1 MKNTFKEGNMA
12 SKPDELALTDA
23 QQPERA
29 GTPAP
34 VSFIRRLLSGFLST
48 MSDPLG
54 DRNFRLLFSG
64 QTISTLGDA
73 FYLVALPWI
82 ILNNGGSA
90 QELGV
95 VLTFYGIPRV
105 IAVVLGGFL
114 SDWIGARGV
123 MLLSDIARTLLIA
136 ILAVLVIEGH
146 VSLFWLIVLV
156 AGFGLFSGLFL
167 PASYSIMPA
176 ILPRG
181 QIQAANALNSA
192 SLQLATLVGYALA
205 GIIVARVQPGVAL
218 AVDAVS
224 FVASVVSLALMRTRL
239 ANAPDAPPQE
249 AAAPAAQTE
258 AEPLSFGR
266 FLLTSRLFQITLLII
281 TITFFASGGTLG
293 VALPVFA
300 HSVLVVGAGGYG
312 VMLAVF
318 AVGELVGG
326 LVAGGLGKLPRRAF
340 VILLLQIAQGLTF
353 VALLVCGNLPSA
365 TVVLGL
371 SGLLNGLIN
380 VMYFSIVQEFFPR
393 HLMGRIWGVIS
404 LATFGLY
411 PVSVAVGGIITQRS
425 GPQEVFVAA
434 GVLLIL
440 AALVGLSYRE
450 MRDLG

>member
-1 MKNTFKEGNMA
+1 MA
-12 SKPDELALTDA
+12 LQPDELTLANA
-23 QQPERA
+23 EQSEHA
-29 GTPAP
+29 GTLTP
-34 VSFIRRLLSGFLST
+34 VSFIRRQLSGFFLT
-48 MSDPLG
+48 MSGPLG

-82 ILNNGGSA
+82 ILNNGGSP

-105 IAVVLGGFL
+105 VAVVLGGFL
-114 SDWIGARGV
+114 SDWIGARRV

-136 ILAVLVIEGH
+136 VLALLVMGGH
-146 VSLFWLIVLV
+146 VSLFWLTLLV

-192 SLQLATLVGYALA
+192 SLQLATLVGYAVA
-205 GIIVARVQPGVAL
+205 GLIVARVQPGVAL
-218 AVDAVS
+218 AVDAIS
-224 FVASVVSLALMRTRL
+224 FVASVLSLALMRTRV
-239 ANAPDAPPQE
+239 AGVSETPVQQTPAPVDHS
-249 AAAPAAQTE
+249 E
-258 AEPLSFGR
+258 AERLPFGR

-281 TITFFASGGTLG
+281 TLTFFASGGTLG

-300 HSVLVVGAGGYG
+300 HSVLIVGANGYG

-318 AVGELVGG
+318 AVGELIGG
-326 LVAGGLGKLPRRAF
+326 LVAGGMGKLPRRVF

-371 SGLLNGLIN
+371 SGLLKGLIN
-380 VMYFSIVQEFFPR
+380 VMYFSVVQEFFPR

>member
-1 MKNTFKEGNMA
+1 MA
-12 SKPDELALTDA
+12 SESDELALANTKHSDVSA
-23 QQPERA
+23 
-29 GTPAP
+29 TLAP
-34 VSFIRRLLSGFLST
+34 VSFIRRILSGFFST
-48 MSDPLG
+48 MSGPLG
-54 DRNFRLLFSG
+54 DGNFRLLFSG

-82 ILNNGGSA
+82 ILNNGGSP

-105 IAVVLGGFL
+105 VAVVLGGFL

-123 MLLSDIARTLLIA
+123 MLLSDIARTLLIGV
-136 ILAVLVIEGH
+136 LAVLVVQGH

-167 PASYSIMPA
+167 PASYSIIPA
-176 ILPRG
+176 ILPKG

-192 SLQLATLVGYALA
+192 SLQLATLVGYAVA
-205 GIIVARVQPGVAL
+205 GIIVARVQPGLAL
-218 AVDAVS
+218 AVDALS
-224 FVASVVSLALMRTRL
+224 FVASVVSLALMRTRV
-239 ANAPDAPPQE
+239 ADVPASPAQE
-249 AAAPAAQTE
+249 APAPVAQTE
-258 AEPLSFGR
+258 AERLPFGT

-312 VMLAVF
+312 LMLAVF

-326 LVAGGLGKLPRRAF
+326 LAAGGLGKLPRRAF

-365 TVVLGL
+365 MIVLGL

-380 VMYFSIVQEFFPR
+380 VMYFSVVQEFFPR

-411 PVSVAVGGIITQRS
+411 PVSVAAGGIITQRS
-425 GPQEVFVAA
+425 GPQLVFVAA

-440 AALVGLSYRE
+440 AALLGLSYRE

>member
-1 MKNTFKEGNMA
+1 MA
-12 SKPDELALTDA
+12 LQPDELALVDVE
-23 QQPERA
+23 QSENA
-29 GTPAP
+29 GPSAP
-34 VSFIRRLLSGFLST
+34 VSFIRRLFSGFFST
-48 MSDPLG
+48 MGGPLG

-82 ILNNGGSA
+82 ILNNGGSP

-95 VLTFYGIPRV
+95 ILTFYGIPRV
-105 IAVVLGGFL
+105 VAVVLGGFL
-114 SDWIGARGV
+114 SDWIGARAV
-123 MLLSDIARTLLIA
+123 MLLSDIARTLLIGV
-136 ILAVLVIEGH
+136 LALLVIRGH
-146 VSLFWLIVLV
+146 VSLFWLTLLV

-176 ILPRG
+176 ILPKG

-192 SLQLATLVGYALA
+192 SLQLATLVGYAVA
-205 GIIVARVQPGVAL
+205 GLIVARVQPGVAL
-218 AVDAVS
+218 AVDALS
-224 FVASVVSLALMRTRL
+224 FIASVVSLALMRTRV
-239 ANAPDAPPQE
+239 AETAE
-249 AAAPAAQTE
+249 ATAAQETSASAVRSE
-258 AEPLSFGR
+258 AERLPFGR

-281 TITFFASGGTLG
+281 TLTFFASGGTLG

-300 HSVLVVGAGGYG
+300 HSVLVVGANGYG

-318 AVGELVGG
+318 AVGELLGG
-326 LVAGGLGKLPRRAF
+326 LAAGGLGKLPRRVF
-340 VILLLQIAQGLTF
+340 VILLLQIVQGLTF
-353 VALLVCGNLPSA
+353 VALLVCGNLTSA
-365 TVVLGL
+365 MVVLGL

-380 VMYFSIVQEFFPR
+380 VMYFSVVQEFFPR

-434 GVLLIL
+434 GVLLIV
-440 AALVGLSYRE
+440 AALVGLASRE